1 MAIPS
6 IVINKQ
12 TGNLFRTSAALDAV
26 TALVLD
32 ATAPAGFPNSLA
44 VYSMRQVESAGITSA
59 AYPAQ
64 HYQVSE
70 FFRINPNGKLV
81 LAFGDITSST
91 TFNVLRADQPR
102 QIGYFTQ
109 DALTVTMVAAAQA
122 RALELEA
129 AEAPASIL
137 LTADTS
143 AIATAALPDLSGLGY
158 SKVSVVIAQG
168 GLGSTAASLA
178 TSTGKSVGAI
188 GTLLG
193 RLSLCKVS
201 ESVGFVQNG
210 DVAGT
215 ELQEIAIGNGTAI
228 SDLSHAEQ
236 NGLDDKHYIFLLKY
250 ANLSGSYFNFGHTAA
265 SSDLNTIELNRVLDK
280 AIRATRRALTPKLN
294 ASVALNTD
302 GTIQAIYIKQF
313 ESLVKLELGQM
324 KANDELS
331 QFDVTIN
338 PAQNILST
346 NTLEVSVAIV
356 PFGTSKNILV
366 NIGFQTSL

>member
-12 TGNLFRTSAALDAV
+12 SGNLFRTSPALDGV

-32 ATAPAGFPNSLA
+32 ATAPANFPTSLV
-44 VYSMRQVESAGITSA
+44 VYSMREVLNAGITDA
-59 AYPAQ
+59 LYPTQ
-64 HYQVSE
+64 HYQINE
-70 FFRINPNGKLV
+70 FFRINPNGTLV
-81 LAFGDITSST
+81 LAFGDITSSA
-91 TFNVLRADQPR
+91 TFNVLRANQPR
-102 QIGYFTQ
+102 QVGYFTS
-109 DALTVTMVAAAQA
+109 DTFSITLAAAAQA

-129 AEAPASIL
+129 AEAPCSVIIAANITSFTTAS
-137 LTADTS
+137 
-143 AIATAALPDLSGLGY
+143 LPDLSGLGY
-158 SKVSVVIAQG
+158 SKVSVVIGQG
-168 GLGSTAASLA
+168 GTGSKADQLADTSGASVAALGA
-178 TSTGKSVGAI
+178 
-188 GTLLG
+188 LLG

-201 ESVGFVQNG
+201 ESIGFVQNG

-215 ELQEIAIGNGTAI
+215 ELQELALANGVAL
-228 SDLSHAEQ
+228 SALSHAEQ

-265 SSDLNTIELNRVLDK
+265 NNDLNTIELNRVLDK

-294 ASVALNTD
+294 ATVALNRD
-302 GTIQAIYIKQF
+302 GSIQGIFIKQF

-338 PAQNILST
+338 PAQNILAT

-356 PFGTSKNILV
+356 PFGTSKTIEV
-366 NIGFQTSL
+366 NIGFQASL